1 MSKDRNGKLIL
12 TTGNYAVA
20 EGAIAAGCR
29 FFGGYPIT
37 PSSEIAAYMSRR
49 LPQVGGKFIQMED
62 ELASIV
68 AVVGASFA
76 GAKAMTATSGPG
88 FSLMAE
94 TVGLGVMLE
103 APLVIVTIMRGGPS
117 TGQPTKASQSDV
129 MQVRFASH
137 GDYEVIVLTPASVQ
151 EMYDFGIYAFNLA
164 EKYRTPVIVASDGIV
179 GQMMEP
185 VRYHT
190 DFEIINRKGPQVP
203 PEDYQP
209 FEVFDEDLVPGMAT
223 AGSDYNFYVTGLT
236 HDITGTPDM
245 TPEAA
250 ISLVKRLCD
259 KIRIAQS
266 DINKYVPWEE
276 QHLED
281 AETVILSYGINS
293 RSVPEAVERAR
304 KEGHKVGLVRLRTLW
319 PFPEDL
325 MKRLGSLGVKKIIVS
340 EMNYGMVIREVERF
354 RHLGFEVTGILIPT
368 TIPFSPTFIYKELLK
383 EV

>member
-1 MSKDRNGKLIL
+1 MSSSKNGKLIL

-37 PSSEIAAYMSRR
+37 PSSEIAHYMSRR

-68 AVVGASFA
+68 AVVGASYA
-76 GAKAMTATSGPG
+76 GVKAMTATSGPG

-137 GDYEVIVLTPASVQ
+137 GDYEVIVLAPASVQ

-190 DFEIINRKGPQVP
+190 DFEIINRKAPQVP
-203 PEDYQP
+203 PEEYQP
-209 FEVFDEDLVPGMAT
+209 FEVFDDDLVPGMAT
-223 AGSDYNFYVTGLT
+223 AGSEYNFYVTGLT
-236 HDITGTPDM
+236 HDITGSPDM
-245 TPEAA
+245 TPETA
-250 ISLVKRLCD
+250 ITLVKRLCD
-259 KIRIAQS
+259 KIRKARS
-266 DINKYVPWEE
+266 DINKYIPWEE
-276 QHLED
+276 QHLDD
-281 AETVILSYGINS
+281 AETIILSYGINS
-293 RSVPEAVERAR
+293 RSVPEAVERVR
-304 KEGHKVGLVRLRTLW
+304 QKGHKVGLVRLRTLW
-319 PFPEDL
+319 PFPEEL
-325 MKRLGSLGVKKIIVS
+325 MEKLSQLGVKKIIVS
-340 EMNYGMVIREVERF
+340 EMNYGMVIREVQRF

-368 TIPFSPTFIYKELLK
+368 TIPFSPTFIYEELLK